1 MKKDNWKEASMELTS
16 AFFHT
21 EQVDTP
27 WRKAM
32 PKLEGENE
40 YEALDKLD
48 RLEVYQDYIL

>member
-1 MKKDNWKEASMELTS
+1 MFLP
-16 AFFHT
+16 
-21 EQVDTP
+21 QVDTP

-32 PKLEGENE
+32 VKLEGEDE